1 MIMADTKSR
10 SSKLLPFRRRETGR
24 MKGAASSTGP
34 AMLEVLHTYEHD
46 LQVCETYVKQ
56 LRTVTM
62 LLLEAE
68 AEVIARKDLRDMLA
82 QTATDLGTLADRR
95 HELSEW
101 TDLLVRSTD

>member
-1 MIMADTKSR
+1 MPDTTSN
-10 SSKLLPFRRRETGR
+10 SSKLLPFRRRDTAR
-24 MKGAASSTGP
+24 TKGAASSTGP
-34 AMLEVLHTYEHD
+34 AMLEALQTYEHD

-68 AEVIARKDLRDMLA
+68 AEVIARRDLRDMLA
-82 QTATDLGTLADRR
+82 QTASDLVTLADRR

-101 TDLLVRSTD
+101 TDLLTRSKGR

>member
-1 MIMADTKSR
+1 
-10 SSKLLPFRRRETGR
+10 
-24 MKGAASSTGP
+24 
-34 AMLEVLHTYEHD
+34 MLEVLHTYEHD

-56 LRTVTM
+56 LRTVTI

-101 TDLLVRSTD
+101 TDLCVRSTD

>member
-1 MIMADTKSR
+1 
-10 SSKLLPFRRRETGR
+10 
-24 MKGAASSTGP
+24 
-34 AMLEVLHTYEHD
+34 MLEVLHTYEHD

-101 TDLLVRSTD
+101 TDLFVRSTD

>member
-10 SSKLLPFRRRETGR
+10 SSKLLPFRRRDPDPT
-24 MKGAASSTGP
+24 KGAASSTGP

-82 QTATDLGTLADRR
+82 QTPSDLGTLADGRD
-95 HELSEW
+95 ELSKW
-101 TDLLVRSTD
+101 TDLLTHSSD

>member
-1 MIMADTKSR
+1 
-10 SSKLLPFRRRETGR
+10 

-68 AEVIARKDLRDMLA
+68 AEVIARRDLRDRLA
-82 QTATDLGTLADRR
+82 QTTTDLGTLADRR

-101 TDLLVRSTD
+101 TDLFVRSTD

>member
-1 MIMADTKSR
+1 MR
-10 SSKLLPFRRRETGR
+10 
-24 MKGAASSTGP
+24 
-34 AMLEVLHTYEHD
+34 EVLHTYEHD

-56 LRTVTM
+56 LCTVTM

-82 QTATDLGTLADRR
+82 QTASDLGTLADRR

-101 TDLLVRSTD
+101 TDLFVRSTD

>member
-1 MIMADTKSR
+1 MR
-10 SSKLLPFRRRETGR
+10 
-24 MKGAASSTGP
+24 
-34 AMLEVLHTYEHD
+34 EVLHTYEDD

-56 LRTVTM
+56 LRTVAM

-101 TDLLVRSTD
+101 TDLLTRSSD

>member
-82 QTATDLGTLADRR
+82 
-95 HELSEW
+95 
-101 TDLLVRSTD
+101 

>member
-1 MIMADTKSR
+1 MR
-10 SSKLLPFRRRETGR
+10 
-24 MKGAASSTGP
+24 
-34 AMLEVLHTYEHD
+34 EVLHTYEHD

-82 QTATDLGTLADRR
+82 QTASDLGTLADRR

-101 TDLLVRSTD
+101 TDRFARSSD

>member
-1 MIMADTKSR
+1 MTDTKSG
-10 SSKLLPFRRRETGR
+10 SSKLLPFRRRDTDR
-24 MKGAASSTGP
+24 TKGAASSTGP

-56 LRTVTM
+56 LRSVTM

-101 TDLLVRSTD
+101 TDLFLRSTD

>member
-1 MIMADTKSR
+1 MTDTKSS
-10 SSKLLPFRRRETGR
+10 SSKLLPFRRRDTGR
-24 MKGAASSTGP
+24 MRGAASSTGP

-68 AEVIARKDLRDMLA
+68 AEVIARRDLREMLA

-95 HELSEW
+95 HDLSEW
-101 TDLLVRSTD
+101 TDLFVRSTD

>member
-1 MIMADTKSR
+1 
-10 SSKLLPFRRRETGR
+10 

-46 LQVCETYVKQ
+46 LQVCETYVQQ

-68 AEVIARKDLRDMLA
+68 AEVIARRDLREMLA

>member
-1 MIMADTKSR
+1 MIMADTQSN
-10 SSKLLPFRRRETGR
+10 SSKLLPFRRRDTDR
-24 MKGAASSTGP
+24 TKGAASSTGP

-56 LRTVTM
+56 LRTLTM

-68 AEVIARKDLRDMLA
+68 AEVIARRDLRDMLA

-95 HELSEW
+95 DELSEW